1 MQSAM
6 LTTLLEEYLGEISSR
21 MYYYLLRKV
30 RSGGE
35 VTGGTGGVAEET
47 ARMSVNRL
55 YKIVNDLDFLF
66 EMRDLFH
73 RMFSRYS
80 DISLIQ

>member
-35 VTGGTGGVAEET
+35 VGGGTEET
-47 ARMSVNRL
+47 VRMSVNRL